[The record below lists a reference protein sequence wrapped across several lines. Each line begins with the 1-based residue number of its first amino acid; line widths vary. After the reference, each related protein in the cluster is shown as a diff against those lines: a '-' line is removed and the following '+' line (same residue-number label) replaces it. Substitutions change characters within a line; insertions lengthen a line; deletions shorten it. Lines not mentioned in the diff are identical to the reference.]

1 MRTTIY
7 LTLLQL
13 CIPMFLSAQISMKNV
28 KAPETITVSG
38 KVYDQISGTP
48 LNQALVTVFDDMMI
62 ASLAQTETDAEGA
75 YTLTVPKVSR
85 YQVLAEKPTYFDQDV
100 VITHLNGILSAD
112 LGMSR
117 KPGYVFDITIFDK
130 AYEHNPINT
139 LRDCKIEIYNNTT
152 QQQELTIERLPKS
165 AFNFSF
171 AEGNHYTMLVRKP
184 GYLNRRV
191 EVYVNVNGCILCVDG
206 MGIKE
211 PDVVEIM
218 THGNEI
224 GHFLGT
230 VDLDSI
236 QVGKRFQ
243 LNNIYYDFAKWAIRP
258 EAANVLDKLAVFLKD
273 NPGITVEL
281 GSHTD
286 ARGSDDY
293 NLSLSDK
300 RAKSAV
306 DYLVASQSI
315 DFEKITSKGYGE
327 TQLTNRCDDGQSC
340 SDTEHQLNRRTEIKI
355 TGILDHDPLWRKS
368 LKEIIEDK
376 DLYKKIIEQ
385 EKRQKKLSSH
395 SK

>member
-1 MRTTIY
+1 MRTSIY
-7 LTLLQL
+7 FITLLL
-13 CIPMFLSAQISMKNV
+13 CTSTFLSAQISMKNV
-28 KAPETITVSG
+28 KAPETITVKG
-38 KVYDQISGTP
+38 KVYDQVSGAP
-48 LNQALVTVFDDMMI
+48 LNQAQVTVFDDMMI
-62 ASLAQTETDAEGA
+62 ASLAQTETDADGS
-75 YTLTVPKVSR
+75 YSLTVPKVSR
-85 YQVLAEKPTYFDQDV
+85 YQVLAEKPTYFNQEV
-100 VITHLNGILSAD
+100 VVTHLEGVLNTD
-112 LGMSR
+112 LGMGR

-130 AYEHNPINT
+130 AFEHNPINT

-171 AEGNHYTMLVRKP
+171 AEGNHYTLLVRKP

-211 PDVVEIM
+211 PDVVQIM
-218 THGNEI
+218 THENEI

-243 LNNIYYDFAKWAIRP
+243 LNNIYYDFDKWAIRP
-258 EAANVLDKLAVFLKD
+258 EAANTLDKLAVFLKD

-286 ARGSDDY
+286 ARGGDDY

-306 DYLVASQSI
+306 DYLVTSQSI
-315 DFEKITSKGYGE
+315 DFEKITFKGYGE
-327 TQLTNRCDDGQSC
+327 TQLVNRCDDGLSC
-340 SDTEHQLNRRTEIKI
+340 SENEHQMNRRTEIKI
-355 TGILDHDPLWRKS
+355 TGILDEDPLWRKS

-376 DLYKKIIEQ
+376 NLYKKIIEQ
-385 EKRQKKLSSH
+385 EKRQKALSNQ

>member
-1 MRTTIY
+1 MRNTISIF
-7 LTLLQL
+7 TLLL
-13 CIPMFLSAQISMKNV
+13 CAPMILSAQISLKNV
-28 KAPETITVSG
+28 KAPETITVEG
-38 KVYDQISGTP
+38 KVYDQVSGAP
-48 LNQALVTVFDDMMI
+48 LNQARVTVFDDLMI
-62 ASLAQTETDAEGA
+62 ASLAQTETDADGS
-75 YTLTVPKVSR
+75 YSLTVPKVAR
-85 YQVLAEKPTYFDQDV
+85 YQVLAEKPTFFDQSL
-100 VITHLNGILSAD
+100 VITHLEGPLNVD
-112 LGMSR
+112 LGMAR

-130 AYEHNPINT
+130 AYEHDPINT

-152 QQQELTIERLPKS
+152 GQQELAIERLPKS

-211 PDVVEIM
+211 PDLVPIM
-218 THGNEI
+218 THGNEM

-236 QVGKRFQ
+236 QLGKRFQ
-243 LNNIYYDFAKWAIRP
+243 LNNIYYDFDKWAIRP
-258 EAANVLDKLAVFLKD
+258 EAANTLDKLAVFLKD

-286 ARGSDDY
+286 SRGSDDY
-293 NLSLSDK
+293 NLVLSDK

-306 DYLVASQSI
+306 DYLVSSQNI

-327 TQLTNRCDDGQSC
+327 SQLVNRCDDGQSC
-340 SDTEHQLNRRTEIKI
+340 SENEHQMNRRTEIKI
-355 TGILDHDPLWRKS
+355 TGILDEDPLWRKS
-368 LKEIIEDK
+368 LKQIIEDK
-376 DLYKKIIEQ
+376 NLYQKIIEQ
-385 EKRQKKLSSH
+385 EKRQKALKNP

>member
-1 MRTTIY
+1 MRNSI
-7 LTLLQL
+7 LFSALLICL
-13 CIPMFLSAQISMKNV
+13 PLLASAQISLKDV
-28 KAPETITVSG
+28 KAPETITVEG
-38 KVYDQISGTP
+38 KVYDKVSGAP
-48 LNQALVTVFDDMMI
+48 LNQVLVTVFDDMMI
-62 ASLAQTETDAEGA
+62 ASLAQTETDADGS
-75 YTLTVPKVSR
+75 YVLTVPKVSR
-85 YQVLAEKPTYFDQDV
+85 YKVLAEKPTYFDQDL
-100 VITHLNGILSAD
+100 VISHLGGNLNVE
-112 LGMSR
+112 LGMAR

-130 AYEHNPINT
+130 AYEHDPINT
-139 LRDCKIEIYNNTT
+139 LRDCKVEIYNNTT
-152 QQQELTIERLPKS
+152 QQQELSIERLPKS

-171 AEGNHYTMLVRKP
+171 AEGNHYTMLVRKQ

-211 PDVVEIM
+211 PDLVPVLS
-218 THGNEI
+218 HGNEI

-236 QVGKRFQ
+236 QIGKRFQ
-243 LNNIYYDFAKWAIRP
+243 LNNIYYDFDKWAIRP
-258 EAANVLDKLAVFLKD
+258 EAANTLDKLAVFLKD

-286 ARGSDDY
+286 ARGGDDY

-327 TQLTNRCDDGQSC
+327 TQLVNRCDDGQSC
-340 SDTEHQLNRRTEIKI
+340 SENEHQMNRRTEIKI
-355 TGILDHDPLWRKS
+355 TGILDEDPLWRKS
-368 LKEIIEDK
+368 LKQIIEDK
-376 DLYKKIIEQ
+376 NLYKKIIDQ
-385 EKRQKKLSSH
+385 EKRQKTLHTQTK
-395 SK
+395 